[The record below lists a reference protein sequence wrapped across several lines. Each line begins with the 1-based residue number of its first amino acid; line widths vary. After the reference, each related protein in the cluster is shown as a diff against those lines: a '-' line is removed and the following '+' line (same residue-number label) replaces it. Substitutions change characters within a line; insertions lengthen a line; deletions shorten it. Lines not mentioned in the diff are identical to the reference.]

1 MQYRYKGRV
10 ILGCPKG
17 DIEMTDYSMQ
27 PNQKSEWIHFSL
39 RHYGRSPVSR
49 PVLGP
54 NSEDGGKKTQ
64 ENEQV
69 VKDQRSQWEPRVKK
83 PQSRCKSG
91 NGKN

>member
-1 MQYRYKGRV
+1 MDSFQ
-10 ILGCPKG
+10 
-17 DIEMTDYSMQ
+17 
-27 PNQKSEWIHFSL
+27 FSI
-39 RHYGRSPVSR
+39 YWRSPVSR

-54 NSEDGGKKTQ
+54 NSEEREEEKKKKTE